1 MDATSP
7 EATSA
12 HTFLK
17 PTDPPLFELHNRGGR
32 SPIFLFCCHAGRA
45 IPAVL
50 GDLGIDSAALASHI
64 GWDPGGA
71 EITTRLAR
79 RLDAPAVLANYS
91 RLIVDPN
98 RVPGAADSIPE
109 VSNGVVIP
117 GNLGLDER
125 AREARLDSLF
135 WPLHR
140 GVADTYEAVSRPHQP
155 GVFVEIH
162 TFTPRLQGGGWRPWE
177 AGVLWNHDRYLAVK
191 LIDALRQGGDCCVGD
206 NQPYSG
212 RDHGFSIDY
221 HTGQH
226 GRRHVSV
233 EIRQDLVD
241 TADGATH
248 WAQVLADALEA
259 ALAANGL
266 T

>member
-7 EATSA
+7 ETYSVP
-12 HTFLK
+12 TLLQ
-17 PTDPPLFELHNRGGR
+17 PTDPALFELHNRESR

-45 IPAVL
+45 IPAAL

-98 RVPGAADSIPE
+98 RVPGAPDSIPE

-117 GNLGLDER
+117 SNLELDER
-125 AREARLDSLF
+125 ARRERLEALF

-140 GVADTYEAVSRPHQP
+140 GVADLYGAISAPHQP

-177 AGVLWNHDRYLAVK
+177 AGALWNHDADLAHG
-191 LIDALRQGGDCCVGD
+191 LIHALRRQGDICVGD

-221 HTGQH
+221 HAGRH
-226 GRRHVSV
+226 GRRHVSI

-241 TADGATH
+241 TADGAAE
-248 WAQVLADALEA
+248 WAEVVANALEV
-259 ALAANGL
+259 ALAANDL
-266 T
+266 I